1 MLKYTL
7 LFVFIFSLLTP
18 QAYAQEYII
27 KGGDMLIISVWGE
40 EDLDQEVTVSE
51 NGDISFPLIGKV
63 KVGGLAL
70 QQADEEITELLQKDY
85 FVNPDVT
92 VSMAILQFFITG
104 EVRSPGAYP
113 ILGNITPLQAITLAG
128 GFTDFSSHTV
138 KIIRKEEDRVRTIKV
153 NVDKMGGGGGEE
165 VDEELIIRPNDVII
179 IPRSFF

>member
-1 MLKYTL
+1 MLRYVL
-7 LFVFIFSLLTP
+7 LLVFIFSLP
-18 QAYAQEYII
+18 SPKAHAQEYVVN
-27 KGGDMLIISVWGE
+27 GGDILTISVWGE
-40 EDLDQEVTVSE
+40 EDMDQELTVNE

-63 KVGGLAL
+63 KVEGLTL
-70 QQADEEITELLQKDY
+70 QRVDEEITGLLQKDY

-104 EVRSPGAYP
+104 EVKSPGAYP
-113 ILGNITPLQAITLAG
+113 ILGNITPLQAVTLAG

-153 NVDKMGGGGGEE
+153 NVDKIDSGGGGEVGE
-165 VDEELIIRPNDVII
+165 GLIIRPNDVII